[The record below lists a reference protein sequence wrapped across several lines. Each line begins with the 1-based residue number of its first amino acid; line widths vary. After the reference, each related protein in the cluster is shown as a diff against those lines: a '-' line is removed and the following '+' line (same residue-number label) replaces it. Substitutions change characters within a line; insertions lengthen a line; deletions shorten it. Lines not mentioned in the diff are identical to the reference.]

1 MFYIISIERKE
12 ICPSKKFQY
21 SLVKIVSI
29 AASIVEN
36 LERGES
42 LSRRLREMAGEEE
55 EEEEEEVSV
64 ERQRFPLQIII
75 DRELFKPAAVEIST
89 RGGRETSD
97 VAVVRGENLIPRKKV
112 KPGVFGDRVRFIV
125 PLSTIKIFTL
135 GKKQER
141 RKEKK
146 KKNGEETKL
155 PFFSFFFEQFWKH
168 EEVERVISI
177 EGTD

>member
-55 EEEEEEVSV
+55 EEEEVSV

-89 RGGRETSD
+89 RGGG
-97 VAVVRGENLIPRKKV
+97 GE
-112 KPGVFGDRVRFIV
+112 
-125 PLSTIKIFTL
+125 PL
-135 GKKQER
+135 GRRRCPR
-141 RKEKK
+141 RKF
-146 KKNGEETKL
+146 N
-155 PFFSFFFEQFWKH
+155 PA
-168 EEVERVISI
+168 
-177 EGTD
+177 

>member
-1 MFYIISIERKE
+1 MFYIISIEREE
-12 ICPSKKFQY
+12 ICPSKTFQY

-75 DRELFKPAAVEIST
+75 DREHFKPAAVEIST
-89 RGGRETSD
+89 RGG
-97 VAVVRGENLIPRKKV
+97 GNLGRRRCP
-112 KPGVFGDRVRFIV
+112 
-125 PLSTIKIFTL
+125 
-135 GKKQER
+135 R
-141 RKEKK
+141 RKF
-146 KKNGEETKL
+146 N
-155 PFFSFFFEQFWKH
+155 PA
-168 EEVERVISI
+168 
-177 EGTD
+177 